1 MEDGKRYQFLFWFDF
16 KCQPK
21 DYFPGSFV
29 YLNKNND
36 SKHIWNNMS
45 NSIWCTYI
53 LTVFS
58 KELKIINNLSGINLS

>member
-45 NSIWCTYI
+45 NSI
-53 LTVFS
+53 
-58 KELKIINNLSGINLS
+58 